1 MATPH
6 RLESARQLR
15 ALPAWSFTCERWR
28 LLGELESL
36 LGRPLDDAR
45 CTRPKCLK
53 VEIAVVDATVR
64 GYEQRDR
71 RRLEVRCQ
79 SNPQPTVPEANE
91 NQLIVLGPTFPLRR
105 MAVAGLKNAQDVY
118 GQGEVGV
125 DLRVLRGPVQRLIAG
140 DHSCVPVALLAL
152 CRASKKTMS
161 WQSQPIARQS
171 RRQCHVSSPR
181 TGGTEVSP

>member
-6 RLESARQLR
+6 RFGSARQLR
-15 ALPAWSFTCERWR
+15 ALPAWSFTCERRR
-28 LLGELESL
+28 LLGESESL

-45 CTRPKCLK
+45 RPRPNRLK

-91 NQLIVLGPTFPLRR
+91 NQLIGLGPTFPLRR
-105 MAVAGLKNAQDVY
+105 TAVARLKNAQDTY
-118 GQGEVGV
+118 G
-125 DLRVLRGPVQRLIAG
+125 
-140 DHSCVPVALLAL
+140 
-152 CRASKKTMS
+152 
-161 WQSQPIARQS
+161 
-171 RRQCHVSSPR
+171 
-181 TGGTEVSP
+181 